1 MIRRVTVED
10 IPRALEMAAAAY
22 PERRVAMGED
32 WARWVV
38 GHPDRICLISDEAL
52 GVASIVTRYGHER
65 RAQLD
70 LLASLNP
77 RSFDPVRMLR
87 AMIEWARSRQA
98 VGAFKIDSDT
108 GVDFG
113 PFVRR
118 LGGRAVTNKRYEVVL

>member
-32 WARWVV
+32 WARWVI

-87 AMIEWARSRQA
+87 AMVEWARSRQA